1 MIKWHKYQPN
11 SNESLDEYFV
21 NENEDEQHD
30 VEYPKQTLQCI
41 ALALVRIAQNLE
53 YALQSN
59 RE

>member
-53 YALQSN
+53 
-59 RE
+59 